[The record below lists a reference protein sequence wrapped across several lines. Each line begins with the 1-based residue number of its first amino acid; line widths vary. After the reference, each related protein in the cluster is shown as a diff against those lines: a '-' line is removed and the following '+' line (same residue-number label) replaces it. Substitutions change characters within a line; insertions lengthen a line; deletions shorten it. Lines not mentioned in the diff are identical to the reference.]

1 MGLRTA
7 RILLGSC
14 SQKTETSS
22 LASDCSSIT
31 YYTLYCK
38 SKFPHFPNFLFH
50 SNTSFFKKTKKT
62 YLLPRDWY
70 SHLIHLP
77 SCHNLTV
84 FFPLPQIQ
92 QQLPSPPLTM
102 CTQGE
107 DRWGAV
113 LKKKSVTY
121 PPGRWESLEPEQLG
135 EAADGQDILE
145 QREVSFCVANITIVS
160 PGYFGK
166 NK

>member
-1 MGLRTA
+1 MGLRMA
-7 RILLGSC
+7 RILWDPVPRRLRPLLLLLIG
-14 SQKTETSS
+14 QV
-22 LASDCSSIT
+22 LHI
-31 YYTLYCK
+31 TLYTVK
-38 SKFPHFPNFLFH
+38 ANFHIFQIFYYILILAFL
-50 SNTSFFKKTKKT
+50 KKQKKT
-62 YLLPRDWY
+62 YSLPRDWY

-113 LKKKSVTY
+113 LKKSVTY
-121 PPGRWESLEPEQLG
+121 LPGRWESLEPEQLG